1 MSLKFLFAIALSFS
15 LTGCAAFYTFEG
27 TKYDNK
33 EAFHAAVDAQRS
45 ASLAKIQKLPSP
57 LTEKTL
63 IFAIPSADALISA
76 SKKQYVKIEGH
87 QPIGIA
93 SEILE
98 NVPRA
103 NHKMSV
109 VFGDA
114 IEKRGI
120 FASVKF
126 VSLDSMES
134 SIQPTSKEDVLY
146 FSEPTFGSG
155 QWFYSSAK
163 HGKQVFAF
171 DRSQPGVDG
180 KITAFLEATQ
190 AQAIRE

>member
-1 MSLKFLFAIALSFS
+1 MSMKLLTTLALSFS
-15 LTGCAAFYTFEG
+15 LSGCAAFYTFEG
-27 TKYDNK
+27 TKYENK

-45 ASLAKIQKLPSP
+45 SALAKIQKLPTP
-57 LTEKTL
+57 LTEKSL
-63 IFAIPSADALISA
+63 IFAVPSADTLISA
-76 SKKQYVKIEGH
+76 SKKQYTKIEGR
-87 QPIGIA
+87 QPMGIA
-93 SEILE
+93 LEILE

-103 NHKMSV
+103 NHKLSV
-109 VFGDA
+109 IFGDA

-134 SIQPTSKEDVLY
+134 SIQPTPKEDVLY

-180 KITAFLEATQ
+180 KIAAFLEATQ
-190 AQAIRE
+190 AQAIRD